1 MSGQLSLSRQYF
13 KDVFAISLK
22 LFSVG
27 ALPKVQRDFCPPVIG
42 IGGPFPEQ
50 FVEHILPEKTAGWV
64 SVWAFGFDLFPKF
77 D

>member
-1 MSGQLSLSRQYF
+1 
-13 KDVFAISLK
+13 

-27 ALPKVQRDFCPPVIG
+27 ALPKVQRDFCPPVIS
-42 IGGPFPEQ
+42 IGGPFPKQ

-64 SVWAFGFDLFPKF
+64 SAWAFGFDLFPKF